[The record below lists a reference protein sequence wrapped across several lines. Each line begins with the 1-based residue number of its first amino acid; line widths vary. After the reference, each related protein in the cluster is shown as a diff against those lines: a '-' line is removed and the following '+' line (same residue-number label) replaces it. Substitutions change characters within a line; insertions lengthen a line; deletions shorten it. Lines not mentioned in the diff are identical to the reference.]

1 MITAYID
8 PNEGNGPRLEALRQ
22 VVAEK
27 PDRYR
32 LEERH
37 QALDLCISDG
47 ERQVWFE
54 LKEIDDLWASMANGH
69 LAQQCRQ
76 ASALGDPALIAVF
89 GGLEDVLLAA
99 PKFNGNGYKKRDG
112 QEAAKA
118 QMRGFDADLFAS
130 QFPIQFL
137 SRSHTLSFKL
147 ILSRSR
153 RWLEAMADGK
163 LPMAGWLPKA
173 PDFQTYAF
181 CGIPTIGPERAKAM
195 MEAGFHF
202 RLVRYTPGSHRT
214 MWFPPVTESHFEGVT
229 GIGPKTA
236 GRILEAV
243 R

>member
-1 MITAYID
+1 MITVYID
-8 PNEGNGPRLEALRQ
+8 PNEGNGPRLEALRR

-47 ERQVWFE
+47 ERRIWWE
-54 LKEIDDLWASMANGH
+54 LKDKDLGSSMISGH

-76 ASALGDPALIAVF
+76 ASALGDPALIAYF
-89 GGLEDVLLAA
+89 GSVDDALMEL
-99 PKFNGNGYKKRDG
+99 PIQNGD
-112 QEAAKA
+112 QL
-118 QMRGFDADLFAS
+118 RGFEADLFAS

-163 LPMAGWLPKA
+163 FPMAGWLPKA
-173 PDFQTYAF
+173 PDWQLYAL
-181 CGIPTIGPERAKAM
+181 CGLPGVGPERARAILEKGIKPHLYAWQ
-195 MEAGFHF
+195 AGYDGID
-202 RLVRYTPGSHRT
+202 RRGLEDQLMGVDGVGK
-214 MWFPPVTESHFEGVT
+214 VTAKK
-229 GIGPKTA
+229 IM
-236 GRILEAV
+236 EAV

>member
-1 MITAYID
+1 MIVVYID
-8 PNEGNGPRLEALRQ
+8 PNEGNGPRLEALRR
-22 VVAEK
+22 VVSEK
-27 PDRYR
+27 PDSYR

-37 QALDLCISDG
+37 QALDICISDG
-47 ERQVWFE
+47 ERRVFWE
-54 LKEIDDLWASMANGH
+54 LKEIDDLWASMASGH

-89 GGLEDVLLAA
+89 GGMDDVLLAA
-99 PKFNGNGYKKRDG
+99 PTFNSNGYKKRDG
-112 QEAAKA
+112 REAAKA

-163 LPMAGWLPKA
+163 PPMAGWLPKA
-173 PDFQTYAF
+173 PDWQLYAL
-181 CGIPTIGPERAKAM
+181 CGLPGVGPERARAILEKGIKPRLY
-195 MEAGFHF
+195 EFRAG
-202 RLVRYTPGSHRT
+202 YDGIDRT
-214 MWFPPVTESHFEGVT
+214 GLELQLKEVP

-236 GRILEAV
+236 ERILEAM